1 MNKTRIENE
10 IMERI
15 TCKYAEREASEELA
29 VEINE
34 WLKKTNDENGVN
46 YVAKFFKDDILFFKI
61 EVKKWRKTTKV
72 ILKKGAKNN
81 E

>member
-15 TCKYAEREASEELA
+15 ACKYAEREASEELA

-34 WLKKTNDENGVN
+34 WFKKINDENGVN
-46 YVAKFFKDDILFFKI
+46 HVAKFHKGDILFFKI
-61 EVKKWRKTTKV
+61 EVKKMK
-72 ILKKGAKNN
+72 
-81 E
+81 